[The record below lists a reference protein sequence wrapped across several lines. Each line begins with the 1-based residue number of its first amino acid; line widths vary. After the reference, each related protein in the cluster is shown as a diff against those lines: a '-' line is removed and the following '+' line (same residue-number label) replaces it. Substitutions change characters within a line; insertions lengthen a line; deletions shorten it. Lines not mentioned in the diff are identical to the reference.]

1 MSEWKECTIG
11 ELCKNICSGGT
22 PNRSNA
28 DFFRNGNI
36 PWLNTKEVSFNR
48 IYQTENFITEA
59 GLKSSAAKWIPENTV
74 VVAMYGATAGRSA
87 IAKIPLTTNQACCNL
102 VVDED
107 KADYRFVYYW
117 LLGNYEHLAS
127 LANGGAQQN
136 LNAGLIRDYK
146 VRAPDLEL
154 QRKIADILSSLD
166 DKIEL
171 NNQINRNLEEQIQT
185 LFLEMFSNDPSEP
198 LGTVV
203 ETTSGGTPNRKIEEF
218 YENGSVCWVKSKEL
232 QGSFITDTEEK
243 ITNEALVKSAAK
255 IIPANSVM
263 IAMYGATVG
272 EYGIIS
278 KEMACNQAV
287 CALLENEKYPYTY
300 LFMLVKTRKQDL
312 INMAVGS
319 AQQNISQVIIKEM
332 LVHSDL
338 DKIQKFHK
346 CVAPLFQE
354 MKQNKEENVLLKGIL
369 DYLLPKLMSNEIN
382 VDLARSNR

>member
-1 MSEWKECTIG
+1 
-11 ELCKNICSGGT
+11 
-22 PNRSNA
+22 
-28 DFFRNGNI
+28 
-36 PWLNTKEVSFNR
+36 
-48 IYQTENFITEA
+48 
-59 GLKSSAAKWIPENTV
+59 
-74 VVAMYGATAGRSA
+74 
-87 IAKIPLTTNQACCNL
+87 
-102 VVDED
+102 
-107 KADYRFVYYW
+107 
-117 LLGNYEHLAS
+117 
-127 LANGGAQQN
+127 
-136 LNAGLIRDYK
+136 
-146 VRAPDLEL
+146 
-154 QRKIADILSSLD
+154 
-166 DKIEL
+166 
-171 NNQINRNLEEQIQT
+171 
-185 LFLEMFSNDPSEP
+185 MFSNDPSEP

-278 KEMACNQAV
+278 KKMACNQAV

>member
-11 ELCKNICSGGT
+11 ELCSNICSGGT
-22 PNRSNA
+22 PNRSN
-28 DFFRNGNI
+28 DSFYNNGNI

-48 IYQTENFITEA
+48 IYQTENFITEL
-59 GLKSSAAKWIPENTV
+59 GLKNSAAKWIPQNTV
-74 VVAMYGATAGRSA
+74 VVAMYGATAGKSA
-87 IAKIPLTTNQACCNL
+87 IVKIPVTTNQACCNL
-102 VVDED
+102 TIDGS
-107 KADYRFVYYW
+107 KADYRFVYYS
-117 LLGNYEHLAS
+117 LFNRYEHLAS

-136 LNAGLIRDYK
+136 LNAGLIREFK
-146 VRAPDLEL
+146 ISVPELET
-154 QRKIADILSSLD
+154 QTKIADILSSLD

-185 LFLEMFSNDPSEP
+185 LFLEIFSNDPSEP

-203 ETTSGGTPNRKIEEF
+203 ETTSGGTPNRKNEEF

-243 ITNEALVKSAAK
+243 ITKEALVKSAAK

-354 MKQNKEENVLLKGIL
+354 MKQNKEESVLLKDL
-369 DYLLPKLMSNEIN
+369 LNYLLPKLMSNEIN
-382 VDLARSNR
+382 VDLAMSSR